1 MELGVATFSNASCGF
16 LPLSQEGRGAC
27 AVSQFY
33 AAECH
38 SRRGKT
44 WNAMFRGDKTNINH
58 QYLRFSVG
66 FLKLEDLHP
75 VQRLTELLDGLLHLA
90 PT

>member
-1 MELGVATFSNASCGF
+1 
-16 LPLSQEGRGAC
+16 
-27 AVSQFY
+27 
-33 AAECH
+33 
-38 SRRGKT
+38 
-44 WNAMFRGDKTNINH
+44 
-58 QYLRFSVG
+58 VG